1 MPRDSGPALRA
12 LGQASIVISLVA
24 FTSFGIIG
32 YSLYE
37 ETTYI
42 IDNFNNLQPDMTTPI
57 EDGIFR
63 FKMNMTVPN
72 KGLLP
77 IHLMLGG
84 EISSNSTIIGDL
96 KQISETIMPNEDRKL
111 FIDVPID
118 ISSIK
123 DGNISLSVN
132 GSVSL
137 QPFLSLGLATSID
150 FLIPGLDLSIAEDN
164 IKITSLPINQI
175 NASHVLVPF
184 NIQFTNPLLDSF
196 KGDIRIVLISTPKTS
211 IPSNYGETTLT
222 LDLNPE
228 EEFSENIEIVASEN
242 IVSSGIYKLNL
253 IFSIEEQEVDVG
265 KEVNI
270 VCDICND

>member
-270 VCDICND
+270 ICEICND

>member
-57 EDGIFR
+57 EDGIFK
-63 FKMNMTVPN
+63 FKMNLTVPN

>member
-57 EDGIFR
+57 EDGIFK
-63 FKMNMTVPN
+63 FKMNLTVPN

-253 IFSIEEQEVDVG
+253 IFSIEEQEVAVG

-270 VCDICND
+270 ICEICND